1 MYNVM
6 HKNSLLDPLGCKCPM
21 REDVGE
27 FDEQILSDL
36 ISQGYSV
43 QELLARFKDTRRKI
57 ITIYIIAQI
66 C

>member
-1 MYNVM
+1 
-6 HKNSLLDPLGCKCPM
+6 M